1 MKRLRTRADG
11 LIIPR
16 VCSSNP
22 RRTPRARGART
33 MPLSVHLC
41 PRERHP
47 LPLPLPNFER
57 TGGAARSAR
66 AKSPQSEFRLRVLR
80 RAELIGSPK
89 FRPSFDRL
97 RASRGKFPKGSG
109 ISRISLSLSLSP
121 KLPRMMKTDS
131 FDAQIFPL
139 ALFFFRFVAN
149 DGVLIE
155 DRDPLAG

>member
-47 LPLPLPNFER
+47 LPLPLPDFER

-89 FRPSFDRL
+89 FRPSFDRV

-109 ISRISLSLSLSP
+109 ISRISLSLSLSLCLSFVSP
-121 KLPRMMKTDS
+121 ELPRMMKTDS
-131 FDAQIFPL
+131 FDTTSTDLSPCFVPL
-139 ALFFFRFVAN
+139 PFR
-149 DGVLIE
+149 GE
-155 DRDPLAG
+155 